1 MYPFTHQVVS
11 IGLQYTVE
19 PSCEHFAHTS
29 MLQQVPMCLLVE
41 RHSEDDDDD
50 DDDIDDYDKNEV
62 QGGEEEGEDNDND
75 HHHHHHTKLY
85 FI

>member
-19 PSCEHFAHTS
+19 LSCEHFAHTS
-29 MLQQVPMCLLVE
+29 MLQQFPMCLLVE

-50 DDDIDDYDKNEV
+50 DDDIDDYDKNE
-62 QGGEEEGEDNDND
+62 GGGGGQ
-75 HHHHHHTKLY
+75 
-85 FI
+85 